1 MNINNLITSL
11 TDENNDRFDDIKKLN
26 KHNLDIDVL
35 FNLENKTIS
44 EIASIKEKDQNLD
57 LIYIN
62 YNKMKNNLKKN
73 LNTKKSKLININ
85 NLKERYDINNLNK
98 KLSYV
103 YNEYKFYIKNTNT
116 DNYMNNIKELHDK
129 IEYLLKRISN
139 KKIINKYEKIKNKYK
154 NIIAFVKSEK
164 LLNDTILDKRKD
176 TSYKINWYN
185 NRINEMIEKQMI
197 FDSYMF
203 LLESFYDELIKYEID
218 KIKN

>member
-116 DNYMNNIKELHDK
+116 DNYMNNIKDLHDK

-139 KKIINKYEKIKNKYK
+139 KKIKNKYK

>member
-73 LNTKKSKLININ
+73 LNTK
-85 NLKERYDINNLNK
+85 
-98 KLSYV
+98 LSYV

-116 DNYMNNIKELHDK
+116 DNYMNNIKDLHDK

-203 LLESFYDELIKYEID
+203 LLESFYDELIKY
-218 KIKN
+218 

>member
-129 IEYLLKRISN
+129 IEYLLKKISN
-139 KKIINKYEKIKNKYK
+139 
-154 NIIAFVKSEK
+154 
-164 LLNDTILDKRKD
+164 
-176 TSYKINWYN
+176 
-185 NRINEMIEKQMI
+185 M
-197 FDSYMF
+197 
-203 LLESFYDELIKYEID
+203 
-218 KIKN
+218 